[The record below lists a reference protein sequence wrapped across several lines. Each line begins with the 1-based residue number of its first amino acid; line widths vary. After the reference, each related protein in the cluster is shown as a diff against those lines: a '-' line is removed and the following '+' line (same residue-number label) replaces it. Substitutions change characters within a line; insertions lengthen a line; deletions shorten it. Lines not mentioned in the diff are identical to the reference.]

1 MKNLNYNENIASY
14 VKNLNLA
21 IKISQLGSSRL
32 SDGNKMTW
40 TCVLHVRLCV
50 MGSSLRK
57 IAPKFYNPKKLLI
70 EWDYSSMFSL
80 TRNIME
86 CYQTLFYLCSQEVS
100 DDEKNA
106 RKRLFDLHDFYS
118 RKKMFSFTDNKIENI
133 EIEQNLKRELANTE
147 YFKKLD
153 DKRQNYFLKGDNAFF
168 ISREDI
174 EEQIGNDKN
183 EFKLL
188 YKLFSSNTHSF
199 PMGFYRMLEGERG
212 NGVATDVEV
221 NYSALALEVSE
232 YYIKKSSNDMIALFP
247 DIKTK
252 LNLKEKKILE

>member
-1 MKNLNYNENIASY
+1 
-14 VKNLNLA
+14 
-21 IKISQLGSSRL
+21 
-32 SDGNKMTW
+32 
-40 TCVLHVRLCV
+40 
-50 MGSSLRK
+50 
-57 IAPKFYNPKKLLI
+57 
-70 EWDYSSMFSL
+70 MFSL

-118 RKKMFSFTDNKIENI
+118 RKKMFSFTDDKIENI
-133 EIEQNLKRELANTE
+133 EIEQNLKKELTNTE
-147 YFKKLD
+147 YFKKHD

>member
-1 MKNLNYNENIASY
+1 MENLNYNKNIASY

-70 EWDYSSMFSL
+70 EWDYSSMFTL

-100 DDEKNA
+100 EDEKNA

-118 RKKMFSFTDNKIENI
+118 RKKMFSFTDDKIENI
-133 EIEQNLKRELANTE
+133 EIEQNLKSELANTE

-153 DKRQNYFLKGDNAFF
+153 EKRQKYFLKGDNAFF
-168 ISREDI
+168 ISRENI
-174 EEQIGNDKN
+174 EEQMGEDKN